1 MKQRAVKWFNN
12 QKGYGFIQP
21 EDGSQDA
28 TSVPS
33 NVRGCPALTRDKRSL
48 LMSPIEK
55 LQVRSREEP
64 SFLTANSPWPRA
76 KSRVPGQGR
85 RTEAIAEPQP

>member
-1 MKQRAVKWFNN
+1 MKQRTVKWFNS

-21 EDGSQDA
+21 DDGSQDA

-33 NVRGCPALTRDKRSL
+33 NVLGCSALTRDKRSL
-48 LMSPIEK
+48 LKSPIEK

-64 SFLTANSPWPRA
+64 SFLTAKEFMA
-76 KSRVPGQGR
+76 ACQVSRGP
-85 RTEAIAEPQP
+85 TEAIAEPQP